1 MDLEKI
7 ENVLFVELN
16 RHFKAYNKIRTKEL
30 AKKVALLVL
39 EAEKQSL
46 EVIRKDLDP
55 YFETTT
61 LYRKVDNKLDHDIK
75 ELDEEITK
83 LKDG

>member
-7 ENVLFVELN
+7 ETEIRELYQSPGLSLKQTHTLIA
-16 RHFKAYNKIRTKEL
+16 RH
-30 AKKVALLVL
+30 VALMVL
-39 EAEKQSL
+39 AAQKQSL

-61 LYRKVDNKLDHDIK
+61 LYRKVDNKLNHDIK

-83 LKDG
+83 LKG